1 LMVLGLWLIIARTRG
16 NVGIGMVV
24 VVWLRQG
31 KRKIMMPKKKYKEEE
46 KSKS

>member
-1 LMVLGLWLIIARTRG
+1 
-16 NVGIGMVV
+16 VGVGMVI

-31 KRKIMMPKKKYKEEE
+31 KRKIMMPRKKYREEK

>member
-1 LMVLGLWLIIARTRG
+1 MG
-16 NVGIGMVV
+16 VGTVV

-31 KRKIMMPKKKYKEEE
+31 KRKIMMLRKKYRKEE